1 MSTHCSF
8 GGVVSEM
15 LLVYP
20 MDSITE
26 LSNSASRKKEMR
38 KSNRHLIETDSFATC
53 HSNKKPQK
61 GLGCHYDHLQGLSL
75 PGGSASW
82 VYVLF
87 FASLVLGSSMTR

>member
-20 MDSITE
+20 KDSTTE

-61 GLGCHYDHLQGLSL
+61 GLGLSL
-75 PGGSASW
+75 
-82 VYVLF
+82 
-87 FASLVLGSSMTR
+87 